1 LPSKKNILILLLA
14 TVTCLIGMT
23 ALSRMERAWRLEIDR
38 IIEKKL
44 EAAGFQK
51 FDGISYSYPISDEV
65 LGVVQIYNQELFK
78 RPDSNRAI
86 INTRLGI
93 INYQLNQ
100 LQSKLE
106 LNNISQHAMWQWT
119 LGAPHS
125 YDAGIFIE
133 MFDLYRSQ
141 PLNEKEAAIDRLVAK
156 ISREVVPVFR
166 KKFRTL
172 ADITKHLTEQKH
184 RDEELYCVALAATG
198 EMAKA
203 KERADWNSANLKIAR
218 VHKIA
223 WPEFKPKFDKWIA
236 DGAVVPNLAEARA
249 NTMKAA
255 EERRK
260 IISSTPKD
268 ERPTW

>member
-1 LPSKKNILILLLA
+1 MPSKKNILIFLVA

-23 ALSRMERAWRLEIDR
+23 AFSQMERGWRWEIDSV
-38 IIEKKL
+38 IEKKL
-44 EAAGFQK
+44 ETAGFQK
-51 FDGISYSYPISDEV
+51 FDGVSYSFPISDEV
-65 LGVVQIYNQELFK
+65 LGIVQIYNQELFK
-78 RPDSNRAI
+78 RPDPNRAI

-93 INYQLNQ
+93 INYQLNE

-106 LNNISQHAMWQWT
+106 RGKITQHSMCQCT
-119 LGAPHS
+119 LGGAHEDS
-125 YDAGIFIE
+125 TGVFIE

-141 PLNEKEAAIDRLVAK
+141 PLNEKEAAIDSLVER
-156 ISREVVPVFR
+156 INRDVVPAFR

-172 ADITKHLTEQKH
+172 ADISNHLTEAKYP
-184 RDEELYCVALAATG
+184 DEQLYCVALAATG
-198 EMAKA
+198 NVAKA
-203 KERADWNSANLKIAR
+203 KERADWNSANLQIAR